1 MVSNKS
7 EWNHLLEMST
17 WSVSIDVRFPLAQ
30 FLGSL
35 TIMAAQFGEQRNHPR
50 VDAGHQPI
58 TFPSLVVTHPQ
69 AAGATGET
77 GYIHAR

>member
-1 MVSNKS
+1 MESPARDV
-7 EWNHLLEMST
+7 HLVCFNRRALST
-17 WSVSIDVRFPLAQ
+17 AQ

-35 TIMAAQFGEQRNHPR
+35 KIVAVQLGDQRDPSGI
-50 VDAGHQPI
+50 DAGHQPI